1 MGPLAGF
8 RIIEMAGIGPA
19 PFAAMLLADMG
30 AEVIRVDRREAADL
44 GLPGREPKF
53 DVLHRGRRS
62 LALDV
67 KAEAGRAVV
76 KQLAAKADALIEGF
90 RPGVMERLG
99 LGPDELLALNPKL
112 VFGRMTGFGQDG
124 PLAQAAGHDINYIAL
139 AGVLHA
145 IGRKGE
151 APVPPLNLV
160 GDFGGGGMF
169 LAFGVL
175 CAPAGGAEVGQGPG
189 GGRRHGRRRGLPDG
203 GHLRP
208 LLAGHAGPTSAA
220 STSSIRGA
228 PWYDVYETKDGKWLS
243 VGAIEKRFY
252 EELVEKLGLASAEL
266 PKQHDRKGW
275 PELRERF
282 AAAIA
287 AQTRDEWERV
297 FEGSDA
303 CVAPV
308 LALGEVESH
317 PHNVARATFVRARRR
332 AAAGPGAALLPHRM
346 RDGRRRARPRGA
358 DSEAVLKDWG
368 FAAGRDRR
376 AEEGGRGG
384 SGIGGR
390 CRPSGRTPCAHP
402 LVMRSRVS
410 DPEGL
415 TPHRICHEHPS
426 PRRSRRSAR
435 RSSRSARASATTTGW
450 SATAT
455 AASRTSSTRRWPRPA
470 GSASPCRR
478 RTAARASASPRP
490 RS

>member
-19 PFAAMLLADMG
+19 PFAATLLADMG

-99 LGPDELLALNPKL
+99 LGPEELLKINPKL

-139 AGVLHA
+139 AGALHA

-151 APVPPLNLV
+151 GPVPPLNLV

-175 CAPAGGAEVGQGPG
+175 CGLLEAQKSGKGQVVDAAMVDGAAY
-189 GGRRHGRRRGLPDG
+189 
-203 GHLRP
+203 
-208 LLAGHAGPTSAA
+208 LLAGIYGLYSQGSWADERGVNFVDS
-220 STSSIRGA
+220 GA
-228 PWYDVYETKDGKWLS
+228 PWYDVYKTRDGKWLS

-252 EELVEKLGLASAEL
+252 EELVEKLGLASAGL

-275 PELRERF
+275 PILRERF

-287 AQTRDEWERV
+287 SKTRDEWERV

-317 PHNVARATFVRARRR
+317 PHNVARATFVR
-332 AAAGPGAALLPHRM
+332 
-346 RDGRRRARPRGA
+346 RDGVLQPGPAPRFSRTACEMGPPARGRGA
-358 DSEAVLKDWG
+358 DSEAVLRDWG
-368 FAAGRDRR
+368 FAP
-376 AEEGGRGG
+376 AEIAELTKVGVVGADK
-384 SGIGGR
+384 
-390 CRPSGRTPCAHP
+390 SGR
-402 LVMRSRVS
+402 
-410 DPEGL
+410 
-415 TPHRICHEHPS
+415 
-426 PRRSRRSAR
+426 
-435 RSSRSARASATTTGW
+435 
-450 SATAT
+450 
-455 AASRTSSTRRWPRPA
+455 
-470 GSASPCRR
+470 
-478 RTAARASASPRP
+478 
-490 RS
+490 